1 MQKSQPIQG
10 IVFDKD
16 GTLFGFHAMWA
27 LWCERVLTELSA
39 GDERLRYQL
48 GAAVGYDTQSRQFAA
63 DALIVKAAASD
74 ISQAWSD
81 LLPDVTVAAVDAIGR
96 RHLQAMPAAVPVTD
110 LEILC
115 QCLQSNGIKL
125 GVATNDFES
134 VARDQLVQVGAVS
147 YFDFICGFDSGY
159 GAKPQPGMILGFC
172 EETGLDPSS
181 VAMVGDSSH
190 DLDAGRA
197 AGAGVLIGVLT
208 GPATKADLEY
218 ISDVLLDD
226 ISHLPLYLGIGQ

>member
-1 MQKSQPIQG
+1 
-10 IVFDKD
+10 
-16 GTLFGFHAMWA
+16 MWA

-39 GDERLRYQL
+39 GDGQLRHTL

-81 LLPDVTVAAVDAIGR
+81 LLPDVTVAAADAIGR

-134 VARDQLVQVGAVS
+134 VS
-147 YFDFICGFDSGY
+147 YTHLTLPTIY
-159 GAKPQPGMILGFC
+159 
-172 EETGLDPSS
+172 S
-181 VAMVGDSSH
+181 V
-190 DLDAGRA
+190 
-197 AGAGVLIGVLT
+197 
-208 GPATKADLEY
+208 
-218 ISDVLLDD
+218 
-226 ISHLPLYLGIGQ
+226 